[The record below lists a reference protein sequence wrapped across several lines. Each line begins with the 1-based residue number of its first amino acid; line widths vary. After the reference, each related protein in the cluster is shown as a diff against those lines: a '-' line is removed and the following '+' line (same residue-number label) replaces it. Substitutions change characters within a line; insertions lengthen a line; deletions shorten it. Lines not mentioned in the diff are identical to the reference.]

1 MHQKENLKKT
11 DYKGA
16 ELFILQKLQ
25 NEVPANLHYHGYHH
39 TLDVMQAAMEIA
51 EEEKI
56 NKEEKK
62 LLRIAVAFH
71 DVGFIYVYKD
81 HEEKGCDMAKEF
93 LPGFG
98 LSNDQIN
105 IICGMIMATKIPQQ
119 PKNLL
124 EQIIADADLDYLG
137 REDVHPI
144 AETLFKELK
153 IYAGITDEKIW
164 NQVQINFL
172 TGHTYHTNYS
182 KNLRAPK
189 KQQYLEEL
197 LKNEV

>member
-1 MHQKENLKKT
+1 MCQKEQLQNKP
-11 DYKGA
+11 DFEGA
-16 ELFILQKLQ
+16 ENYILERLKA
-25 NEVPANLHYHGYHH
+25 EVPDTLHYHGYHH
-39 TLDVMQAAMEIA
+39 TIDVMNAAMEIA

-56 NKEEKK
+56 IEEEKN

-71 DVGFIYVYKD
+71 DVGFIYVYKG
-81 HEEKGCDMAKEF
+81 HEEKGCEMAKES

-98 LSNDQIN
+98 FTNDQID

-137 REDVHPI
+137 RQDVYPI
-144 AETLFKELK
+144 AETLFKELNLH
-153 IYAGITDEKIW
+153 AGITDESQW
-164 NQVQINFL
+164 NQIQVNFL
-172 TGHTYHTNYS
+172 QSHNYHTNYS

-189 KQQYLEEL
+189 KQQYLKEL
-197 LKNEV
+197 LTVV